1 MTSPPSAAPQG
12 QVGWPC
18 PRCGTL
24 FAGNFC
30 PRCGLPRGAWAP
42 RPAPASSARP
52 ILTILWTLA
61 IAGFVLF
68 AITDFAGLAVSP
80 SLVVPNIQG
89 MRSDQTVNSG
99 MDFNGNWTFD
109 QWGTASSPSYQA
121 SGGNPDG
128 FIEMTL
134 FGTGDRGYFWQAFN
148 VSGSR
153 PYTGVLRLDV
163 RTAGALTSGRLLISV
178 DSSPILD
185 PTTAVAIVPYS
196 GPTGWTSTGRVSVD
210 PKIVAPGQYYLK
222 VGFWVDGATG
232 AVDVGLD
239 NVRLTWTT
247 DAGVV
252 LYVPAP
258 LPLVVFVS
266 QDKTVFLSYYAL
278 IAAAIFLFGGFYAVR
293 DRRETLRVL
302 KAPIE
307 AIGTRLRSRSAWIAI
322 GQVWMAVT
330 FFQVAVIFV
339 LGLIGFEPTTPIN
352 ITQDNAW
359 VFLFDLANAGV
370 YEELVFRLLLIGL
383 PMAIGSAIVRIIEV
397 SRSSGGNGTGSAGRY
412 IAGAWRYLFG
422 GVLRR
427 ESSKEAHVAAWAFLV
442 ASSAI
447 FGLAHAPGWGYW
459 KVIPGMVAGLGFG
472 YLFLRHGVGA
482 GILAHF
488 VNDYALSLSYE
499 GIGGVGLEVVLTL
512 LFVGLAI
519 AGAGFLVWYA
529 IDAWRHLSTLVAKFR
544 PPTRAAV
551 QPPPTPF
558 AAPSPSPYPV
568 PPTPSPGPPAGAWS
582 PIPPVASP
590 GIALREPGRIPRDY
604 TPSYV
609 PPPYGYPPVRFQCP
623 FCGWV
628 EARYDAGRFTC
639 TRCGRTA

>member
-1 MTSPPSAAPQG
+1 
-12 QVGWPC
+12 
-18 PRCGTL
+18 
-24 FAGNFC
+24 
-30 PRCGLPRGAWAP
+30 
-42 RPAPASSARP
+42 
-52 ILTILWTLA
+52 
-61 IAGFVLF
+61 
-68 AITDFAGLAVSP
+68 
-80 SLVVPNIQG
+80 
-89 MRSDQTVNSG
+89 MRSGQTLNSG

-153 PYTGVLRLDV
+153 PYTGALRLDV

-370 YEELVFRLLLIGL
+370 YEEIVFRLLLIGL

-447 FGLAHAPGWGYW
+447 FGLAHAPGREQTPVRGA
-459 KVIPGMVAGLGFG
+459 VRPGVRL
-472 YLFLRHGVGA
+472 
-482 GILAHF
+482 
-488 VNDYALSLSYE
+488 
-499 GIGGVGLEVVLTL
+499 
-512 LFVGLAI
+512 
-519 AGAGFLVWYA
+519 
-529 IDAWRHLSTLVAKFR
+529 
-544 PPTRAAV
+544 
-551 QPPPTPF
+551 
-558 AAPSPSPYPV
+558 PV
-568 PPTPSPGPPAGAWS
+568 PPTWSGRRDPRPLRQRLRTLPFLRRNRRRGARGRPHPAVRGPCN
-582 PIPPVASP
+582 
-590 GIALREPGRIPRDY
+590 RRRRIPRLVCDRRLASPVDAVGQVP
-604 TPSYV
+604 TPDARRGPATSDAV
-609 PPPYGYPPVRFQCP
+609 RGAEPVAIPGPANPESGSSR
-623 FCGWV
+623 GRLV
-628 EARYDAGRFTC
+628 AHAARRLARHRSPGAWKDPAGLHALV
-639 TRCGRTA
+639 RTASLRLPARPVPMPLLRMGRGSL

>member
-1 MTSPPSAAPQG
+1 MPCARCGEIFEGRFCPRCGAPAPMTSPPSAAPQG

-196 GPTGWTSTGRVSVD
+196 GPTGWTSTGRISVD

-239 NVRLTWTT
+239 TFRLT
-247 DAGVV
+247 G
-252 LYVPAP
+252 
-258 LPLVVFVS
+258 
-266 QDKTVFLSYYAL
+266 
-278 IAAAIFLFGGFYAVR
+278 
-293 DRRETLRVL
+293 
-302 KAPIE
+302 
-307 AIGTRLRSRSAWIAI
+307 
-322 GQVWMAVT
+322 
-330 FFQVAVIFV
+330 
-339 LGLIGFEPTTPIN
+339 
-352 ITQDNAW
+352 
-359 VFLFDLANAGV
+359 
-370 YEELVFRLLLIGL
+370 
-383 PMAIGSAIVRIIEV
+383 
-397 SRSSGGNGTGSAGRY
+397 
-412 IAGAWRYLFG
+412 
-422 GVLRR
+422 
-427 ESSKEAHVAAWAFLV
+427 
-442 ASSAI
+442 
-447 FGLAHAPGWGYW
+447 
-459 KVIPGMVAGLGFG
+459 
-472 YLFLRHGVGA
+472 
-482 GILAHF
+482 
-488 VNDYALSLSYE
+488 
-499 GIGGVGLEVVLTL
+499 
-512 LFVGLAI
+512 
-519 AGAGFLVWYA
+519 
-529 IDAWRHLSTLVAKFR
+529 
-544 PPTRAAV
+544 
-551 QPPPTPF
+551 
-558 AAPSPSPYPV
+558 
-568 PPTPSPGPPAGAWS
+568 
-582 PIPPVASP
+582 
-590 GIALREPGRIPRDY
+590 
-604 TPSYV
+604 
-609 PPPYGYPPVRFQCP
+609 
-623 FCGWV
+623 
-628 EARYDAGRFTC
+628 
-639 TRCGRTA
+639 